1 MKAAGQ
7 AAGCEP
13 SGATKVIVGGGQG
26 HDGNRCGKHG
36 GSSRAGCMVRAREEA
51 RILPMQE
58 RDEQKDGFVPR
69 SLSRKGVLAD
79 ADLELAVGEIH
90 LPLALLERVDRLA
103 SRKGLSRIDVIT
115 QALNVGLRDEERI
128 QDIVDALSDS
138 EGLDS

>member
-1 MKAAGQ
+1 
-7 AAGCEP
+7 
-13 SGATKVIVGGGQG
+13 
-26 HDGNRCGKHG
+26 
-36 GSSRAGCMVRAREEA
+36 
-51 RILPMQE
+51 MQE